1 MGGFAAGL
9 FLYWG
14 LRLVGRQGS
23 TNLLE
28 MVVAGDGRLQFRT
41 ELVKT
46 WSSLVS
52 LATGASIGREGGIT

>member
-1 MGGFAAGL
+1 M
-9 FLYWG
+9 
-14 LRLVGRQGS
+14 VGRQGS